1 LTPVLVDSSLILDLT
16 TRDPTWG
23 DWSRQTLTTLL
34 NETRLV
40 INPIVYAEVSV
51 DFAAI
56 EALDEALPVDLFERE
71 PLPYA
76 AGFLAGRACLA
87 YRRRGG
93 TRTAPMPDFYIGA
106 HAAIRGYAVATR
118 DPRRIAGYFPTVRLV
133 TPESPEVPG

>member
-1 LTPVLVDSSLILDLT
+1 MPVLVDSSLILDLT

-23 DWSRQTLTTLL
+23 DWSRQTLSRLL
-34 NETRLV
+34 NVTRLV

-56 EALDEALPVDLFERE
+56 ETLDEALPADLFERE

-76 AGFLAGRACLA
+76 AGFLASRAYLA
-87 YRRRGG
+87 YRRHGG
-93 TRTAPMPDFYIGA
+93 TRNSPLPDFHVGA

-133 TPESPEVPG
+133 TPASPEVRG